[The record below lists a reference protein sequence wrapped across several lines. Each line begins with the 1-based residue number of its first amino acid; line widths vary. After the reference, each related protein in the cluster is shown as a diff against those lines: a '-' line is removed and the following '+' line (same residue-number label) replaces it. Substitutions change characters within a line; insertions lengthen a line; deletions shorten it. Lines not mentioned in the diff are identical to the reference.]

1 MLRGEAMPA
10 AGEDG
15 ASAPDLDIRRARD
28 GLSTAEVRERTV
40 AGHINSVPT
49 ATSRSVGAI
58 VQANVFTL
66 FNGVVGGCFILL
78 LVLGQWRD
86 ALFGLSA
93 ISNSL
98 IGIIQEYR
106 AKRSLDQL
114 AILEAARNTVIRNGA
129 RDVISSE
136 ELVPDDIVVLTAG
149 DQVTADLVLLG
160 ESPLEVD
167 ESLLTGESEPVAK
180 KGGAVLLSGSLI
192 MAGSGR
198 ATVTRVGADTFAYR
212 LAAEA
217 RRFSLVKSEI
227 RRSLEKVFTVITWLL
242 LPIALLLTNAQMQDQ
257 GGWAGALGSERW
269 IPATVGAVAGIMAMI
284 PLGLLLMTSV
294 AFAVGGLRL
303 AGQKVLI
310 QELAAVEVLARV
322 DVLCLD
328 KTGTLSSG
336 ALVFDAVH
344 DAGTTRVSGWRQAL
358 ESFGSNAD
366 ASSTAAAIGAAFP
379 VQVPLP
385 EQDSVPFSSAR
396 KWSSVTFAPE
406 SAASGTWILGAPD
419 AVLGAPGS
427 APAHG
432 KAAALASTGLRTLA
446 LAHLPAPLPP
456 DASEAALPPG
466 LVPVLLLTFR
476 ESIRRDA
483 ASTLDYFRRQG
494 VTVKIISGDDPRTVG
509 ALARRVGFGTGVA
522 FDARA
527 LPDDPIL
534 LEETVES
541 QSLFGSVTPSQKR
554 DLIQAL
560 KRRGHTVAMTG
571 DGVND
576 VLALKEADLGIAMD
590 SASQATKAVA
600 RLVLLDGRF
609 ERLPA
614 VVDEGRRA
622 ISNIERVSLVFLSKT
637 VYATVISV
645 VTGILLLAFPF
656 LPRQL
661 SALDGLTIGLPAFF
675 LALQP
680 GGQRYAPGFLRRSL
694 AFAVPAGI
702 CAALCVLAVSAYAQ
716 SGGGHS
722 VESAQSA
729 ATLTLGLVA
738 AWILVMASRP
748 LNWTKASILAGM
760 YGGLVLVFTVPLTQE
775 FFRVEVPADGLLIL
789 SVAVAAAGC
798 MAIEVI
804 GRCTRRPPAGAD
816 TTGLGPLTLEP
827 ASREADGGTAGQR
840 HGPAST

>member
-1 MLRGEAMPA
+1 MSITGEN
-10 AGEDG
+10 D
-15 ASAPDLDIRRARD
+15 APIPGMDFSHARE
-28 GLSTAEVRERTV
+28 GLSSAEVRERMA
-40 AGHINSVPT
+40 AGRINSVPT
-49 ATSRSVGAI
+49 ATSRSVGEI

-93 ISNSL
+93 VSNSL
-98 IGIIQEYR
+98 IGIVQEYR
-106 AKRSLDQL
+106 AKRSLDRL
-114 AILEAARNTVIRNGA
+114 AILQAARNTVIRNGA
-129 RDVISSE
+129 RELISSE
-136 ELVPDDIVVLTAG
+136 DLVPDDLVVLNAG
-149 DQVTADLVLLG
+149 DQVMADLVLLG
-160 ESPLEVD
+160 GGGLEVD
-167 ESLLTGESEPVAK
+167 ESLLTGESEPVPK
-180 KGGAVLLSGSLI
+180 QGGEVLLSGSLI
-192 MAGSGR
+192 LAGNGR
-198 ATVTRVGADTFAYR
+198 ATVLRVGPETFAYR

-217 RRFSLVKSEI
+217 RRFSLVTSEI
-227 RRSLEKVFTVITWLL
+227 RRGLEKVFTVITWLL
-242 LPIALLLTNAQMQDQ
+242 LPTALLLTNAQMQDQ
-257 GGWAGALGSERW
+257 GGWAGAMGSGRW
-269 IPATVGAVAGIMAMI
+269 IPAVVGAVAGIMAMI

-303 AGQKVLI
+303 ARRKVLI

-336 ALVFDAVH
+336 AIVFDAIH
-344 DAGTTRVSGWRQAL
+344 DAGTARTAGWRQAL
-358 ESFGSNAD
+358 EWFGAHAD

-379 VQVPLP
+379 VQEPLR
-385 EQDSVPFSSAR
+385 EDGSVPFSSAR

-406 SAASGTWILGAPD
+406 SAASGAWILGAPD
-419 AVLGAPGS
+419 SVLASPGC
-427 APAHG
+427 ADAHG
-432 KAAALASTGLRTLA
+432 KAAALASSGLRTLV
-446 LAHLPAPLPP
+446 LAHLPAPMPP
-456 DASEAALPPG
+456 DAAEAGLPPG

-476 ESIRRDA
+476 ESIRGDA
-483 ASTLDYFRRQG
+483 AATLDYFRRQG
-494 VTVKIISGDDPRTVG
+494 VTVKIISGDDPRTVT
-509 ALARRVGFGTGVA
+509 ALAREVGFGGGVA
-522 FDARA
+522 YDSRV
-527 LPDDPIL
+527 LPEDPVL

-541 QSLFGSVTPSQKR
+541 HSLFGSVTPSQKR

-590 SASQATKAVA
+590 SASPATKAVA

-609 ERLPA
+609 DRLPT

-702 CAALCVLAVSAYAQ
+702 CTALCVLAVSAYGQ
-716 SGGGHS
+716 LWGGHS
-722 VESAQSA
+722 LQSAQSA
-729 ATLTLGLVA
+729 ATMTLGLVA
-738 AWILVMASRP
+738 AWVLVMASRP
-748 LNWTKASILAGM
+748 LNRVKALILAGM
-760 YGGLVLVFTVPLTQE
+760 YAGLLLLFTVPLTQD
-775 FFRVEVPADGLLIL
+775 FFRVEWPPASLLAV
-789 SVAVAAAGC
+789 SVAAAAAGC
-798 MAIEVI
+798 GAIELV
-804 GRCTRRPPAGAD
+804 GRLTHRPPDPMGEP
-816 TTGLGPLTLEP
+816 GLGPLTLEP
-827 ASREADGGTAGQR
+827 DPGEGDGGIAGQR
-840 HGPAST
+840 DGPASR